1 MSFTI
6 YINSN
11 INSNINILIEFIT
24 AISFMFL
31 KNFIW
36 IYSDKFTFSN

>member
-24 AISFMFL
+24 AISFMFC
-31 KNFIW
+31 K
-36 IYSDKFTFSN
+36 KFYMDIF

>member
-6 YINSN
+6 HINN

-24 AISFMFL
+24 ALFISFMFC
-31 KNFIW
+31 KK
-36 IYSDKFTFSN
+36 IYMDIL